1 VREAEAAVA
10 FRFAPEQGV
19 GIQLYRLPNLAR
31 VDWDFEGAGAATI
44 RTVGF
49 AGDEDLVY
57 ALTSAAELVT
67 LDLTTGRTRVIDTS
81 VVHATLGP
89 TGTPYLVRADGTIGS
104 GDLGRCTQPHRRPG
118 IDRGRR
124 QVAHEPRRRSPDGYA
139 THPSGTD

>member
-1 VREAEAAVA
+1 VA

-67 LDLTTGRTRVIDTS
+67 LDLTTGRTRVIDTTS
-81 VVHATLGP
+81 
-89 TGTPYLVRADGTIGS
+89 I
-104 GDLGRCTQPHRRPG
+104 
-118 IDRGRR
+118 
-124 QVAHEPRRRSPDGYA
+124 
-139 THPSGTD
+139 